1 MKVEKLIVGQAYKYK
16 ELCELIGIEPTKKA
30 NNQRN
35 AQFKE
40 LATRVDY
47 EKKGHSII
55 IKEIYKVAKEKVDMR
70 KLGNNN
76 ELSTHIQYSLL
87 CLLEN
92 IEIKDKARG
101 IGFNRYYLYNQF
113 GMTNEKFLA
122 GMMNKDYYAET
133 IGMSK
138 MAVYECYNYTYKNL
152 YDTLDR
158 AFDSLMRKR
167 SGFTMTKG
175 YTFVISE
182 DGNQYFYTATR
193 EEESYI
199 SAVENEIL
207 VEMGIKDKYALFH
220 NDGWREF
227 KTKVITKLEDEY
239 PLFFSG
245 IQNYNNAL
253 VFSYTNKSIKL
264 MKAKMEKDYGYNIKE
279 VKANLNK
286 LVSSSLD
293 GVIDRRVGKE
303 YSKEKEVII
312 NYRKTEFYTDEQKIV
327 KNGIIKVEQ
336 MEFDFNKLEEN
347 KNEEIPF

>member
-1 MKVEKLIVGQAYKYK
+1 
-16 ELCELIGIEPTKKA
+16 
-30 NNQRN
+30 
-35 AQFKE
+35 
-40 LATRVDY
+40 
-47 EKKGHSII
+47 
-55 IKEIYKVAKEKVDMR
+55 MR
-70 KLGNNN
+70 KVVKEDDKRRLGNNN

-92 IEIKDKARG
+92 KTIKDRARG

-113 GMTNEKFLA
+113 GMTNDKFLA
-122 GMMNKDYYAET
+122 GMMNKDFYAES
-133 IGMSK
+133 IGVSK

-158 AFDSLMRKR
+158 AFDSLMKKR

-175 YTFVISE
+175 YTFVLNI
-182 DGNQYFYTATR
+182 DGEQSFYTATR

-207 VEMGIKDKYALFH
+207 VEMGVKDKYALFH
-220 NDGWREF
+220 NDDWREF
-227 KTKVITKLEDEY
+227 KTKVINKLEEDY
-239 PLFFSG
+239 PFYFEG
-245 IQNYNNAL
+245 IINYNNAL

-264 MKAKMEKDYGYNIKE
+264 MKAKMEEDYGYTIEE

-286 LVSSSLD
+286 LVSGSLD

-303 YSKEKEVII
+303 YAREKEII
-312 NYRKTEFYTDEQKIV
+312 KNYRKMEFFTDEQKIV

-336 MEFDFNKLEEN
+336 MEFNFDKLEEN